1 MLLALKHDI
10 ISILR
15 KSPTDQYYIYRKLRS
30 VKMSEI
36 LKAIT
41 KLEGE
46 NIIYVMSHRK
56 NKRTGLNIPIYSL
69 VSGLHEGSRLNID
82 SLLAGVYTER
92 VVEYSFL
99 ERNLISTSVSAKI
112 LDIGSAESALTKEIS
127 KLGIGRWSVIGIDVR
142 GMPITQS
149 SSPFV
154 FLRMDS
160 RKLAFRDE
168 VFDQVICIS
177 TIEHVGIPSETYG
190 IHEKDDIGDLITI
203 SEIYRILKKG
213 STLVL
218 TLPYGK
224 MTQGKDHRIYDRN
237 SLANLISKFS
247 RVKSEFY
254 RYDKGKWKKCTNQS
268 AVDNMANREQTPLYL
283 HSGICVCLWLKK

>member
-1 MLLALKHDI
+1 MAVEHNI
-10 ISILR
+10 ISILG

-41 KLEGE
+41 KLEEE

-69 VSGLHEGSRLNID
+69 VSGSHEDSRLNID

-92 VVEYSFL
+92 LVEYAFL
-99 ERNLISTSVSAKI
+99 ERNLIPTNVTATI
-112 LDIGSAESALTKEIS
+112 LDIGSAESVLTKAIS
-127 KLGIGRWSVIGIDVR
+127 KFGIRRWSVIGIDVR
-142 GMPITQS
+142 GMPIRQS

-177 TIEHVGIPSETYG
+177 TIEHIGIPSETYG
-190 IHEKDDIGDLITI
+190 IHEKDNIGDLTTI

-213 STLVL
+213 STLIL

-224 MTQGKDHRIYDRN
+224 MMTQGKDHRIYDRN

-247 RVKSEFY
+247 TVKKEFY
-254 RYDKGKWKKCTNQS
+254 KYDKGKWKKCTSQS
-268 AVDNMANREQTPLYL
+268 AVDNTANREQTPLYL
-283 HSGICVCLWLKK
+283 HSGVCVCLCLKK